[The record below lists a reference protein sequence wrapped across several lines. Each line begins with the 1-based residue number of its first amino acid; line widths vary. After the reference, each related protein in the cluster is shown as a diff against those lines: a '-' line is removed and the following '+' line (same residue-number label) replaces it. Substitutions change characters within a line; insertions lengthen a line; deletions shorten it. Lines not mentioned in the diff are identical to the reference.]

1 MNIKTLVA
9 STTLSIIF
17 GMYSICGLMSY
28 LKRLERLEKSYKSDN
43 FESSDK
49 FERLE
54 KYYKDEID
62 SLKKSIIDINQKYE
76 ETNKKYYELLNEFKI
91 IKNNFEKIETN
102 KVELISC
109 YSPPNYDN
117 SNTLDNINESD
128 KIVCD
133 AIIDINSLNLEGIN
147 LFNDNEEIEEGC
159 SRLFINSVEI
169 NQEDYVFKEDKLIK
183 NIEEIKQDND
193 DKELKEDKLTKNVE
207 EHEFEILEQGFSN
220 NEHLVKSRARG
231 TSISDINWAS
241 ATKKFIF
248 G

>member
-1 MNIKTLVA
+1 MNIKTFFA

-28 LKRLERLEKSYKSDN
+28 LERLERLEKSYKSDN

-62 SLKKSIIDINQKYE
+62 NLKKTITDINQKYE
-76 ETNKKYYELLNEFKI
+76 ETNKKYHELLNEFKI
-91 IKNNFEKIETN
+91 IKSNVEKIQTN

-109 YSPPNYDN
+109 SSLPIYDN
-117 SNTLDNINESD
+117 KHSLDNIIEPD

-133 AIIDINSLNLEGIN
+133 AIIDINNLNLEGIN
-147 LFNDNEEIEEGC
+147 LFGDDGEIEEGC
-159 SRLFINSVEI
+159 SRLFINNVEI
-169 NQEDYVFKEDKLIK
+169 KQEDYVLKEDKLIK
-183 NIEEIKQDND
+183 NIEEEKDDNANKD
-193 DKELKEDKLTKNVE
+193 LKADGLNKHVE
-207 EHEFEILEQGFSN
+207 EHEFEILEQGVSN
-220 NEHLVKSRARG
+220 NEHLVRSRARG